1 MCKTF
6 VYALNNIARCSVNT
20 CLLFNSLHTSPPL
33 MWQVY
38 GVVDDPRV
46 IAEPELT
53 SLGCEGPFSLSHPL
67 ILEWNLG

>member
-1 MCKTF
+1 
-6 VYALNNIARCSVNT
+6 
-20 CLLFNSLHTSPPL
+20 